1 MMNVLI
7 QISYTSRDNNVMRR
21 GSFQLNGKT
30 KDKVAFDWWK
40 KIQREMPFG
49 GDLQQV
55 IVDGEDITDSV
66 KELDK

>member
-7 QISYTSRDNNVMRR
+7 QISYISRDNNVMRR
-21 GSFQLNGKT
+21 GSFQLNGRT
-30 KDKVAFDWWK
+30 KEKVAFDWWK

-49 GDLQQV
+49 ADLEQV
-55 IVDGEDITDSV
+55 IIDGEDITDLV

>member
-7 QISYTSRDNNVMRR
+7 QISYISRDNNVMRR
-21 GSFQLNGKT
+21 GSFQLNGRT
-30 KDKVAFDWWK
+30 KEKVAFDWWK

-55 IVDGEDITDSV
+55 IVDGEDITELV
-66 KELDK
+66 RELDK